1 MKNIVVTYFEPFGGR
16 NTNASKEVVSLLKK
30 YKTKE
35 LPVSW
40 SKIPAL
46 IDDILSTKVDYLFL
60 VGEAGSY
67 KEISLEKYARN
78 IAHGIDNSGLSKE
91 NEPII
96 NGGADVLTTKF
107 DIDNL
112 PYRISENAGKY
123 LCNFTYYQA
132 LSKAKNTKVIFIH
145 LPYIDEENNTLSNLK
160 NDLSNIIETLTK

>member
-91 NEPII
+91 NELCCGHKTRKLCLYAIVFSNSLILLSRVSLMPA
-96 NGGADVLTTKF
+96 GCSC
-107 DIDNL
+107 
-112 PYRISENAGKY
+112 ISFSMKW
-123 LCNFTYYQA
+123 
-132 LSKAKNTKVIFIH
+132 S
-145 LPYIDEENNTLSNLK
+145 
-160 NDLSNIIETLTK
+160 